1 MGFAIT
7 WCAVPEAAA
16 DEFIQ
21 RIGLIDTGKTEE
33 IPGSLIGVAHLDT
46 GWRLIWYNKYDC
58 PFLGEA
64 QRRELSANHDLLYCL
79 VEEHCMASSS
89 EMWSNGSRKWWISH
103 EGIDG
108 PKGLDTSGDL
118 PAVFPQIRHDMEAQ
132 QLVEGGGIAD
142 VDFIFEIP
150 LLVAKS
156 ITGFKH
162 DEVCQHVVGNRF
174 KIMTKEPRA
183 GGLLYRIFGKR

>member
-16 DEFIQ
+16 DEFLQ

-33 IPGSLIGVAHLDT
+33 IPESLIGVAHLDT
-46 GWRLIWYNKYDC
+46 GWRLLWYNKYDC

-89 EMWSNGSRKWWISH
+89 EMWSGGSRKWWISH

-108 PKGLDTSGDL
+108 PQGLDTSGDL
-118 PAVFPQIRHDMEAQ
+118 PAVFPQIRREMEAQ
-132 QLVEGGGIAD
+132 QLAEGGETAD

-162 DEVCQHVVGNRF
+162 DEVCQHVVGDVFEIMAEGSRPSSLLSRF
-174 KIMTKEPRA
+174 
-183 GGLLYRIFGKR
+183 FGKR